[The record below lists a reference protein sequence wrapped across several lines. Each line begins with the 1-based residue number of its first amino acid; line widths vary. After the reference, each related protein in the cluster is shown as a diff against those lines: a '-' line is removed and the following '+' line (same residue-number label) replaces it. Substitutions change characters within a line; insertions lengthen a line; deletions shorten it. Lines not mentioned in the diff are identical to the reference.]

1 MNIKNTLST
10 LLLGFSVASLGWAQ
24 TSVPYQW
31 DSVAIGGG
39 GFVSAIVPSKTE
51 PDLIYARTDVG
62 GAYRWDA
69 SNARWIPLTD
79 WVSEEET
86 GFLGIESIATD
97 PQQPNRVYMLAG
109 ISYFNNGK
117 TAILRST
124 DYGQNFSVLD
134 VTSQFRAHG
143 NGMGRQTGEKLQ
155 VDPLN
160 SQILYAGT
168 RWNGLFKSTNYGS
181 TWTRL
186 NGLNITTTPNENG
199 ISFVVLDASSSSG
212 SQTQTLYVGV
222 SRFTSHGA
230 NLFKSTDG
238 GATFTAITDAPTQNM
253 PQRAVLA
260 SDGNL
265 YVTYADGAGPHGH
278 WAVPEPMEAGQ
289 VWRYNTATGAWT
301 NITPAGFTRGFG
313 GISIDPANPARLV
326 LSTIN
331 TWMQQY
337 DAAYGD
343 RILIST
349 NRGASWTDVIDR
361 GFAMNNNGIPWIN
374 GHAIH
379 WTGSIEFDPFN
390 AGRVW
395 VSSGNGIFKTENINN
410 TLTTWDFTVK
420 GLEETVPLGLVSVPG
435 GPLVSVI
442 GDYDGFR
449 HTDVRSYGQIH
460 QPRMGTSTGIAV
472 AAQNPNI
479 LVRAG
484 GGDNPGMYYST
495 DMALS
500 WTRTATMNGTNGQVA
515 LSADGAVLLHSPE
528 NSSTSYRSTN
538 VGGSWSVVSGL
549 TANNAFPVADP
560 INSQRFYAYDNGRL
574 LASSNGGVSFSQVGT
589 LASGGS
595 NVIRAAPGREGDIWV
610 ALHGGG
616 LARSVNGGVSFT
628 TISGVS
634 HAGAV
639 GFGKEAPGASY
650 PAVYLWGTVAG
661 VKGVYRST
669 DTGASWMRVNDNDHE
684 YGGPGNG
691 RFVMGDLNIFGRV
704 YMSTAGR
711 GIAFGEPA
719 AGGSSSSVSS
729 VSSLPVVSSSS
740 VSSVS
745 SAIVSSHSSST
756 SSVAS
761 GSGSCQYVVTNDWG
775 SGFNAAIRITN
786 NGSQPVSGWQVSWQF
801 ADATRISHSWNG
813 ELSGNNPYTLT
824 PLSWNATIQPG
835 TTLEVGLQGTK
846 PGGAANIPVLT
857 GTLCQ

>member
-1 MNIKNTLST
+1 MNIKRKLST
-10 LLLGFSVASLGWAQ
+10 LLLGFSVASLSWAQ
-24 TSVPYQW
+24 TSIPYQW

-69 SNARWIPLTD
+69 DNTRWIPLTD

-86 GFLGIESIATD
+86 GLLGIESIATD
-97 PQQPNRVYMLAG
+97 PQQPNRLYMLTG
-109 ISYFNNGK
+109 ISYFNSGK
-117 TAILRST
+117 TALLRST
-124 DYGQNFSVLD
+124 DYGQTFSVLD

-160 SQILYAGT
+160 SQIIYAGT

-186 NGLNITTTPNENG
+186 NGLNVTTTPNENG
-199 ISFVVLDASSSSG
+199 ISFVVLDSASSTAG
-212 SQTQTLYVGV
+212 QTQTLYVGV
-222 SRFTSHGA
+222 SRFTSNGA

-238 GATFTAITDAPTQNM
+238 GVTFTAVTGAPTQNM

-260 SDGNL
+260 NDGNL
-265 YVTYADGAGPHGH
+265 YITYADGAGPHGH

-337 DAAYGD
+337 GSAYGD
-343 RILIST
+343 RILISS
-349 NRGASWTDVIDR
+349 NRGTSWTDVIDR
-361 GFAMNNNGIPWIN
+361 GFAMNNNGIPWIS

-395 VSSGNGIFKTENINN
+395 VSSGNGVFKTENINS
-410 TLTTWDFTVK
+410 TVTTWDFTVK

-449 HTDVRSYGQIH
+449 HTDVRSYGPIH
-460 QPRMGTSTGIAV
+460 QPSMGTSTGIAV
-472 AAQNPNI
+472 AAQNPDI
-479 LVRAG
+479 LVRSG

-500 WTRTATMNGTNGQVA
+500 WTRTAAMNGTNGQVA
-515 LSADGAVLLHSPE
+515 LSANGATLLHSPE
-528 NSSTSYRSTN
+528 NSSTTYRSTN
-538 VGGSWSVVSGL
+538 FGSSWSVVPGL
-549 TANNAFPVADP
+549 SANNAFPVADP
-560 INSQRFYAYDNGRL
+560 INSQRFYAYDNGLL
-574 LASSNGGVSFSQVGT
+574 LASNNGGVSFSQVGT
-589 LASGGS
+589 LTSGGS

-610 ALHGGG
+610 ALNGGG

-628 TISGVS
+628 TIAGVS
-634 HAGAV
+634 QAGAV

-650 PAVYLWGTVAG
+650 PAVYIWGTVAG

-669 DTGASWMRVNDNDHE
+669 DSGLSWLRVNDNDHE

-719 AGGSSSSVSS
+719 TGAS
-729 VSSLPVVSSSS
+729 
-740 VSSVS
+740 
-745 SAIVSSHSSST
+745 SSST
-756 SSVAS
+756 SSSSLAVISSSASSVSSSLVSSQSSSSLAS
-761 GSGSCQYVVTNDWG
+761 GSGSCKYLVTNDWG
-775 SGFNAAIRITN
+775 SGFNAIVRVTN
-786 NGSQPVSGWQVSWQF
+786 NDTQPVSGWQVSWQF
-801 ADATRISHSWNG
+801 TDATRINHFWNG
-813 ELSGNNPYTLT
+813 NLTGTNPYTLT
-824 PLSWNATIQPG
+824 PVAWNNTIQPG
-835 TTLEVGLQGTK
+835 SSQEIGVQGTK
-846 PGGAANIPVLT
+846 PSGAATIPALT